1 MRRIAIAGAL
11 IAFTFCLAVSVLW
24 LIEARQAKAVIGGW
38 NGRPIANRLV
48 FTDAAAEIGGFP
60 FGLDIR
66 ISQAVLTMVDSQ
78 TRCQAPPLRA
88 HSAIWCRNR
97 FEYETAGRF
106 ECRSSGGDEIAIE
119 VPVLHGS
126 VHIAEEA
133 LRSATL

>member
-60 FGLDIR
+60 FGLDIN
-66 ISQAVLTMVDSQ
+66 L
-78 TRCQAPPLRA
+78 
-88 HSAIWCRNR
+88 
-97 FEYETAGRF
+97 AGRADDGGQP
-106 ECRSSGGDEIAIE
+106 SS
-119 VPVLHGS
+119 LSGS
-126 VHIAEEA
+126 T
-133 LRSATL
+133 SARAQRHLVAQSFRV